1 MYLLIINKYIKNKDL
16 KMEGRILSQEDLAN
30 FRNITQN
37 ITPEETQYVMDI
49 RSTLDDA
56 NVDESKEKDVI
67 FLGKL
72 IAFEQKFR
80 AFDLTAKINKEY
92 KRNLNDFCWAF
103 KQYTEDMSMI
113 RQSIIG
119 EIQGSSIS
127 KITLPVSNNPL
138 EIINELK
145 IMLQNWTSEHMEDKE
160 YQGAVSTSEQ
170 FLAVIHKYIY
180 KFRISKASDDNY
192 AQQINNAPLNIPTI
206 IRF

>member
-1 MYLLIINKYIKNKDL
+1 M
-16 KMEGRILSQEDLAN
+16 N

-80 AFDLTAKINKEY
+80 AFDLTAKINNEY
-92 KRNLNDFCWAF
+92 KTNLNDFGWAL

-113 RQSIIG
+113 IQSIIG

-127 KITLPVSNNPL
+127 KISLPVSNNPL
-138 EIINELK
+138 ELINELK
-145 IMLQNWTSEHMEDKE
+145 IML
-160 YQGAVSTSEQ
+160 
-170 FLAVIHKYIY
+170 
-180 KFRISKASDDNY
+180 
-192 AQQINNAPLNIPTI
+192 
-206 IRF
+206 

>member
-1 MYLLIINKYIKNKDL
+1 
-16 KMEGRILSQEDLAN
+16 MEGRILSYEDLSN

-80 AFDLTAKINKEY
+80 TSDLTAKINNEY
-92 KRNLNDFCWAF
+92 KTNLNDFCWAL

-113 RQSIIG
+113 IQSIIG

-145 IMLQNWTSEHMEDKE
+145 IMLQNWIATHIEDKE

-180 KFRISKASDDNY
+180 KFRISKISNDNCD
-192 AQQINNAPLNIPTI
+192 QQINNVPLNIPTI
-206 IRF
+206 IGF